1 MPGVQP
7 KPPALPRRLADPRP
21 AITVA
26 TAAWFVAA
34 VVFLLTGAPVSW
46 VWTCLIGGLLGF
58 VGFTVMYLQRNAAR
72 RGSRLAQKGLL

>member
-7 KPPALPRRLADPRP
+7 QPPALPRRLADPRP
-21 AITVA
+21 AIAVA
-26 TAAWFVAA
+26 TTAWFVAM
-34 VVFLLTGAPVSW
+34 VVFLVIGAPASW
-46 VWTCLIGGLLGF
+46 VWTCLFGVLLGF